1 MGCLEP
7 VPPFSPWEEAVPGT
21 QPPTLSRALQGP
33 TQWLSHLGHLP
44 FFLRGLCSLAKVWA
58 VSRRSWSF
66 WAYSGPG
73 GTGGLSRGR
82 PNVISAGVQIS
93 LPSTRKAGV
102 QEQHSGLNSADSH
115 YDRLYPGHIP
125 TNVIQKALLAVGP
138 GVAALQDPYRHDM
151 VAVLG
156 ETTGHLALITL
167 RDRIRGDPEGYT
179 ILTERPRI
187 RLSTLDLSKM
197 AFLPDGSLGKEYLR
211 FLEDNRVTPD
221 SRADVKFVD
230 NEELAYVI
238 QRYREV
244 HDLLHSLLGLPT
256 NMLDTNDHAIEMQTV
271 SFNLRIFSSIS
282 GEPFR
287 NLEITALFVHTVP

>member
-1 MGCLEP
+1 
-7 VPPFSPWEEAVPGT
+7 
-21 QPPTLSRALQGP
+21 TL
-33 TQWLSHLGHLP
+33 
-44 FFLRGLCSLAKVWA
+44 
-58 VSRRSWSF
+58 
-66 WAYSGPG
+66 
-73 GTGGLSRGR
+73 
-82 PNVISAGVQIS
+82 IS
-93 LPSTRKAGV
+93 LLASSLCVR
-102 QEQHSGLNSADSH
+102 QQHSGLDSADSH

-125 TNVIQKALLAVGP
+125 TDVIQKALLAVGP

-156 ETTGHLALITL
+156 ETTGHLALNTL

-179 ILTERPRI
+179 ILTYERPRI

-197 AFLPDGSLGKEYLR
+197 AFLPDGSLGREYLR

-230 NEELAYVI
+230 NEELAYVM

-256 NMLDTNDHAIEMQTV
+256 NMLGESATIEVGFIDYIQ
-271 SFNLRIFSSIS
+271 
-282 GEPFR
+282 
-287 NLEITALFVHTVP
+287 